1 MKRQSL
7 IVRLVAI
14 GSIVTALP
22 LVLLFVSAYKN
33 FNKQYTVAA
42 DGLAKLASENL
53 SAAVSATYSET
64 VLVDS
69 VLNEQT
75 RTLLNV
81 GLDTLEKMGGV
92 DLDTENQLTWN
103 SVNQYTGKAEKVN
116 LPTMAFGGKEAL
128 FQESSLE
135 KKVTLV
141 DAIKDVT
148 GVEVT
153 LFQVIPE
160 TGDMLRVATTIEK
173 NGKRAIGTY
182 IPKTNPDL
190 SANPVVKTINQ
201 GNTFIGRA
209 YVVSGWYYTAY
220 QPLYDNKGELIGMF
234 FVGLPEKKAASH
246 VYEMVASHKIGET
259 GGLFVLNSKGDDR
272 GKYVIAPD
280 EADNGRNVLSLKDAN
295 GKSYIDEMVTLATAQ
310 SGSSSASSFVYAKK
324 ETNGDI
330 YNVMCSIRYFK
341 PWDWVI
347 VGYADEADVLQS
359 AAVMKSES
367 SSAITQIILV
377 AVFCVVIA
385 IILFFLFARRVGAQI
400 ENIANLLM
408 QASGE
413 TAEAA
418 SEVSSSGQKLAQISS
433 EQAATVEETSAA
445 LEELSSQTKGNAN
458 DAQEANQSMERAN
471 EIVQQA
477 NQSMEHL
484 ISSMQEIS
492 QVSQETQKIVKT
504 IDEIAFQTNILAL
517 NAAVE
522 AARAGEAGAGFAVV
536 ADEVRSLAQRVA
548 EAARNTGQLI
558 AGSVDKINKGSDI
571 VDEASAAFSKVA
583 EVSSSVGILITQIS
597 NASKE
602 QEVGITQI
610 STAVSELDITVQN
623 NASISEE
630 AASASEEMYAQSEQ
644 MRIHVA
650 ELVDLVHGGDV
661 SQKDAERRA
670 GHHAAPHGDSTEL
683 SLFK

>member
-22 LVLLFVSAYKN
+22 LALLFVCAYKN
-33 FNKQYTVAA
+33 FSKQYEVAA
-42 DGLAKLASENL
+42 DGLSELASEHL
-53 SAAVSATYSET
+53 STSVSATYSET
-64 VLVDS
+64 ALVDS

-75 RTLLNV
+75 QTLLSV
-81 GLDTLEKMGGV
+81 GLDTLNNMGGI
-92 DLDTENQLTWN
+92 DLQTEKQITWN
-103 SVNQYTGKAEKVN
+103 AVNQYSKKIEKVS
-116 LPTMAFGGKEAL
+116 LPALAFGSKQAL
-128 FQESSLE
+128 VEESSLKAE
-135 KKVTLV
+135 VPLV
-141 DAIKDVT
+141 DNVKSLT

-153 LFQVIPE
+153 LFQLIPE

-182 IPKTNPDL
+182 IPRINPDL
-190 SANPVVKTINQ
+190 SKNPVVETISQGKT
-201 GNTFIGRA
+201 FVGRA

-220 QPLYDNKGELIGMF
+220 QPLYDNHGTLIGMF

-259 GGLFVLNSKGDDR
+259 GGLFVLNSKGEDR
-272 GKYVIAPD
+272 GRYVIAPD
-280 EADNGRNVLSLKDAN
+280 SKNNGRNVLNLKDAN
-295 GKSYIDEMVTLATAQ
+295 GKSYIDNIVTLARGQDHKTAK
-310 SGSSSASSFVYAKK
+310 SFMYAKK
-324 ETNGDI
+324 GSDGEV

-359 AAVMKSES
+359 AAVMKAES
-367 SSAITQIILV
+367 SSAVSQIVVV
-377 AVFCVVIA
+377 AIFCVVIA
-385 IILFFLFARRVGAQI
+385 IILFFLFARKVGNQI
-400 ENIANLLM
+400 ENIANLLI
-408 QASGE
+408 QASNE
-413 TAEAA
+413 TTEAA

-458 DAQEANQSMERAN
+458 DALEANESMERAN
-471 EIVQQA
+471 GIVRQA
-477 NQSMEHL
+477 NESMEHL
-484 ISSMQEIS
+484 IASMQEIS
-492 QVSQETQKIVKT
+492 EVSQETQKIVKT

-536 ADEVRSLAQRVA
+536 ADEVRSLAQRSA
-548 EAARNTGQLI
+548 EAARNTGELI
-558 AGSVDKINKGSDI
+558 AGSVEKINHGSDL

-583 EVSSSVGILITQIS
+583 EVSSSVGTLVTQIS

-630 AASASEEMYAQSEQ
+630 SASASEEMYAQSEQ
-644 MRIHVA
+644 MRVHVA
-650 ELVDLVHGGDV
+650 DLVDLVRGGDV
-661 SQKDAERRA
+661 SKKDVERSVDQHMA
-670 GHHAAPHGDSTEL
+670 LQSGSPEL